1 LYIGGFMAT
10 ASMRNCIFV
19 CYNETCENC
28 FPTKKEEPKK
38 PTKAEIEHRRKIIA
52 AAIKHAKSL
61 NW

>member
-1 LYIGGFMAT
+1 MAT
-10 ASMRNCIFV
+10 ATMRNCIFV

-38 PTKAEIEHRRKIIA
+38 ETKEERAHRARVIKA
-52 AAIKHAKSL
+52 LIKHAEGL